1 MVDAEM
7 RQTGQKRK
15 AKEANMG
22 AWTKANSTDG
32 LLGHVEL
39 DRVLDTQNFAV
50 SDACVGCGR
59 CERICPADAIVMDG
73 KHPTWPDA
81 ECLMCLGCVRACPA
95 RAISYGARQ

>member
-1 MVDAEM
+1 
-7 RQTGQKRK
+7 
-15 AKEANMG
+15 MG

-50 SDACVGCGR
+50 SDACVGCGVR
-59 CERICPADAIVMDG
+59 AHLSRRRIIMDG

>member
-1 MVDAEM
+1 
-7 RQTGQKRK
+7 
-15 AKEANMG
+15 MG
-22 AWTKANSTDG
+22 AWTKANSADG

-39 DRVLDTQNFAV
+39 DRVLDTQNVAV

-59 CERICPADAIVMDG
+59 CERICPAGAIVMDG
-73 KHPTWPDA
+73 KRPTWPDV